1 MPTYEIKTKAPKA
14 DNREIMLNYV
24 LPDTTEELVALLGE
38 SAVHAAA
45 VSSIKI
51 DFQAAV
57 RRQLEANKS
66 DEEIVAVMATWKP
79 GDKLSLP
86 ADPVARIKSAWSG
99 LSPEQKAEM
108 LAALQ
113 SQA

>member
-14 DNREIMLNYV
+14 DNREIVLNYT
-24 LPDTTEELVALLGE
+24 LPDTISELVELLGE
-38 SAVHAAA
+38 DAVLSAA

-57 RRQLEANKS
+57 RRQLEAGKS
-66 DEEIVAVMATWKP
+66 DEEIAGIMATWKP

-86 ADPVARIKSAWSG
+86 ADPMARIRNAWGS
-99 LSPEQKAEM
+99 LSEEQKAEM

-113 SQA
+113 GQ